1 MQEQLSHQQSAIIKQ
16 SKTLWYVSIGFAGL
30 IALAIVAIF
39 AYTIYLSE
47 RTKTVADTVTTL
59 TADIATIATDRNI
72 LVAEIIQNNT
82 LRPSI
87 DVKSLVTNFRAAA
100 RQANVR
106 LNGFSVQN
114 DVISTSLTATE

>member
-1 MQEQLSHQQSAIIKQ
+1 MQEQLSHQQTTIIKQ
-16 SKTLWYVSIGFAGL
+16 SKTLWYLSIGFAGI
-30 IALAIVAIF
+30 IALSAVAIF

-47 RTKTVADTVTTL
+47 RTKSVAEEVTTL
-59 TADIATIATDRNI
+59 TTDISTIATDRSI
-72 LVAEIIQNNT
+72 LVAEIIKNNT

-87 DVKSLVTNFRAAA
+87 DVRSLVTNFRTAAL
-100 RQANVR
+100 QANVR